1 MPTINV
7 PAPPKQR
14 DGSLFREEEAVDADF
29 SSVFGAPPV
38 LRGESTADYQAL
50 YSELAG
56 AIAPRDKIEEL
67 LVREAT
73 DFAWEA
79 LRWRRY
85 KAKLLDAAE
94 HQGLQKILAVELA
107 PDWLVPKVLGAPTPD
122 EVLANQFARREP
134 AALEKVNEI
143 LVRIGLDREAIAAL
157 TLSIRLQDIAGIEQL
172 SAQAGARRNAT
183 FREIDRHREA
193 VARHRR
199 SSDATDIPF
208 EDDSRSRVQQ
218 IRR

>member
-29 SSVFGAPPV
+29 SSVLGAPPV

-50 YSELAG
+50 YSGLAA

-85 KAKLLDAAE
+85 KVKLLEAAE
-94 HQGLQKILAVELA
+94 HQGLQRILSVQLA
-107 PDWLVPKVLGAPTPD
+107 PDWYVPPKVMGDPTPE
-122 EVLANQFARREP
+122 EVLANQFAQREP
-134 AALEKVNEI
+134 AAL
-143 LVRIGLDREAIAAL
+143 
-157 TLSIRLQDIAGIEQL
+157 T
-172 SAQAGARRNAT
+172 AR
-183 FREIDRHREA
+183 
-193 VARHRR
+193 
-199 SSDATDIPF
+199 
-208 EDDSRSRVQQ
+208 
-218 IRR
+218 